1 MMTIIRDVK
10 PPRSGPTVPR
20 LTSIASPPSEAGTP
34 MARSQAAKAQSH
46 ERILAAAA
54 AAIRDAGLESVSV
67 GALMRSVDLTHGG
80 FYRHFP
86 SRAELLAC
94 ALERALHDGEAAAN
108 AAHEASRT
116 SGYGTIV
123 RNYLSR
129 GHRDARASGC
139 AIAAL
144 ASDVARADVRC
155 RAVTQ
160 AHVERFVD
168 KMARALGDRDDSRA
182 VLAAGAMIGGLL
194 LARMTPDPKRS
205 DEILRKVRDGL
216 LALERAPAKPATGGT
231 PRRTHAV

>member
-1 MMTIIRDVK
+1 
-10 PPRSGPTVPR
+10 
-20 LTSIASPPSEAGTP
+20 

-46 ERILAAAA
+46 ERILSAAADV
-54 AAIRDAGLESVSV
+54 IRDTGLESVSV

-86 SRAELLAC
+86 SRAELLAR

-123 RNYLSR
+123 RSYLSR

-144 ASDVARADVRC
+144 ASDVARADVHC
-155 RAVTQ
+155 REVTQ

-168 KMARALGDRDDSRA
+168 KVASALGERDDSRA
-182 VLAAGAMIGGLL
+182 VLVASAMVGGLL
-194 LARMTPDPKRS
+194 LARMTTDPKRS
-205 DEILRKVRDGL
+205 DEMLRKVRDGL
-216 LALERAPAKPATGGT
+216 LEFGRAPATPAAGGT
-231 PRRTHAV
+231 AGRSRPV